1 MAHDNTQTSTEVS
14 NGKSNEFRT
23 FQSIAKWNLN
33 YMKTNLLGEISGS
46 LGDLGTLLPILIAL
60 AQVEAI
66 DLPTTLV
73 VTGLA
78 SMLAGAWFGYPLAVQ
93 PMKAIAGIVLARGMG
108 LRENISA
115 GLTAGG
121 IVLVVSI
128 VGIQLL
134 LRLIPIPVV
143 RGMKSFLKYLTKSRY
158 SDGSRSSP
166 NHQLGNSIIRS
177 RLELQT

>member
-1 MAHDNTQTSTEVS
+1 MEVIQPTNMAREDTEPLDELS
-14 NGKSNEFRT
+14 NGKSNDFTT
-23 FQSIAKWNLN
+23 FTSIARWNLKHLKAN
-33 YMKTNLLGEISGS
+33 PWAEISGS

-78 SMLAGAWFGYPLAVQ
+78 SVISGAWFGYPLAVQ

-108 LRENISA
+108 LRENRSA
-115 GLTAGG
+115 GLAAAG
-121 IVLVVSI
+121 IVIVVSI

-134 LRLIPIPVV
+134 LRLIPLPVV
-143 RGMKSFLKYLTKSRY
+143 RGIV
-158 SDGSRSSP
+158 P
-166 NHQLGNSIIRS
+166 V
-177 RLELQT
+177 